1 MDVRILIAQLK
12 EVLTKKRS
20 LFSFGFKFAKSTTKS
35 IDMKKV
41 FLFFLLS
48 TVVYASNAQR
58 ESRSRTALSSTSH
71 FGIGVEAGLP
81 LGDNGK
87 PYSAVLGG
95 NLQYET
101 MPDTD
106 LGITVSA
113 GYSHWPLKS
122 SYGSG
127 SVGFVPLLGGVK
139 YYFTP
144 AAFFHAQL
152 GAAFGTKTGMGTSFA
167 YSPGV
172 GLKLSP
178 NIDATLKY
186 TGFSKKGETL
196 ENVGLRFGFNF

>member
-1 MDVRILIAQLK
+1 
-12 EVLTKKRS
+12 
-20 LFSFGFKFAKSTTKS
+20 
-35 IDMKKV
+35 MKKV

-48 TVVYASNAQR
+48 SAVYVSNAQR
-58 ESRSRTALSSTSH
+58 VSRSRTNVSSTSH

-81 LGDNGK
+81 LGQNGK

-95 NLQYET
+95 DLQYET
-101 MPDTD
+101 MPDKD
-106 LGITVSA
+106 LGLTLSA
-113 GYSHWPLKS
+113 GYSHWPVKS
-122 SYGSG
+122 NYGSG
-127 SVGFVPLLGGVK
+127 SIGFVPLLAGVK

-167 YSPGV
+167 YSPGL

-186 TGFSKKGETL
+186 TGFSKKSGTL
-196 ENVGLRFGFNF
+196 ENVGLRLGFTF